1 MTTQYVAAAN
11 TTDTAI
17 TYLMKNYA
25 NYNLWA
31 NTTLVRWLKS
41 KPAAELER
49 EVASSFPSIK
59 LTLLH
64 ILHTERYW
72 LAIIKKQDQLP
83 FSEFTGT
90 VQDVFD
96 ALLKTSGE
104 LAIYINT
111 MTDESVQ
118 ARTFIES
125 PWFSCDFRNFE
136 YIVQVANHSTY
147 HRGQVITIGRNLGYT
162 DAPMTDYNL
171 YNIDGKGQW

>member
-1 MTTQYVAAAN
+1 MTTQYMAPA
-11 TTDTAI
+11 TPTDTAI

-41 KPAAELER
+41 KPEAELEQ

-64 ILHTERYW
+64 IWQTERYW
-72 LAIIKKQDQLP
+72 LAIIKKQDQAP
-83 FSEFTGT
+83 YSEFTGT
-90 VQDVFD
+90 LQDVFD
-96 ALLKTSGE
+96 TLLKTSGE
-104 LAIYINT
+104 LATHISS
-111 MTDESVQ
+111 MTDETVQ
-118 ARTFIES
+118 ERTFIES

-147 HRGQVITIGRNLGYT
+147 HRGQVITIGRHLGYT

-171 YNIDGKGQW
+171 YNIDGKEF